1 MWYGHVRKG
10 QGGAI
15 VKQVTISELET
26 SDFYYGYTEATDFFE
41 TIPTHTH
48 NSCELLFVTKGN
60 LAYVVEGKNYPVS
73 KNTLILS
80 RALAAHAIIPNAP
93 TEYDRYNIIFD
104 ETKCGAHIFPLI
116 PKNIDV
122 INLSGNEQICGLFKK
137 MEYYCSNAQGTVLE
151 TLLHNLTEEI
161 LYNIV
166 LISREQNISSTS
178 TSNAVVMQA
187 LQFINENITDPL
199 PITKICEALYITK
212 SHLHRMF
219 MTHLNT
225 TPKKYI
231 MVKKL
236 RMAQAE
242 LQAGGFPSEV
252 AVRYGFANYATFYR
266 NYKEYFG
273 VIPSDWSAV
282 AINRNYF

>member
-1 MWYGHVRKG
+1 M
-10 QGGAI
+10 
-15 VKQVTISELET
+15 KQVTLSELET
-26 SDFYYGYTEATDFFE
+26 GDFYYGYTEATDFNE
-41 TIPTHTH
+41 NIPTHTH
-48 NSCELLFVTKGN
+48 NTCELLFVTKGN
-60 LAYVVEGKNYPVS
+60 LTYVVEGKHYPVS
-73 KNTLILS
+73 KNTLIIS
-80 RALAAHAIIPNAP
+80 RALAAHAILPKAP
-93 TEYDRYNIIFD
+93 TEYFRHNIIVD
-104 ETKCGAHIFPLI
+104 ETKCGANIFPLI
-116 PKNIDV
+116 PPNIDV
-122 INLSGNEQICGLFKK
+122 MNLSGNEQICGLFKK
-137 MEYYCSNAQGTVLE
+137 MEYYCGNAQGAVLE
-151 TLLHNLTEEI
+151 TLLRNLTEEI

-187 LQFINENITDPL
+187 LQYINENITDPL

-242 LQAGGFPSEV
+242 MQAGGHPSEV

-266 NYKEYFG
+266 NYKEHFG
-273 VIPSDWSAV
+273 VIPSEWSEV
-282 AINRNYF
+282 AIDRAYF